1 MLAASG
7 EKGRRAELG
16 DVGENGEMFESSD
29 FGGRSRGLKGEI
41 GVIACSDDTVV
52 SSVWEYHD
60 DVAEVR
66 GMTQSCCLELSVL
79 MPSSIPAEDTE
90 GKVGESGEGVS
101 GSQNDSARTGG
112 VSLLRQSG

>member
-1 MLAASG
+1 VSAASG

-16 DVGENGEMFESSD
+16 DVRESGEMFEYSD

-41 GVIACSDDTVV
+41 GVIACSDDKVV

-66 GMTQSCCLELSVL
+66 DMTWSCCLELSVL
-79 MPSSIPAEDTE
+79 MLSSIPAEDTE
-90 GKVGESGEGVS
+90 GEVGESGEGIS
-101 GSQNDSARTGG
+101 GSQNDSAGTGG
-112 VSLLRQSG
+112 VFLTRQSG